1 MLLARL
7 LGLGMATRFGG
18 PLSISGSLSDDDP
31 TGAAGDSEFEDD
43 DLPEDEEDD
52 SGEDTDVRASGD
64 DDDDDRG
71 DPDSDDDERQATAK
85 QKHRFSDHD
94 AAEDGFRELQ
104 THASRLEAENA
115 QLRQAAGSQPP
126 RRETPTPSAPFEVN
140 EAQLAQI
147 GEAVNAEYLKLPKEQ
162 QNLASVAKIMM
173 KHVADMNVRQA
184 RAVAEAQQQE
194 TEARQEATRS
204 AKAELAAVGLDPDA
218 DWDLM
223 ILQRDTLNRTNPGLL
238 ASMQPAEQFKEL
250 AKRTV
255 QFLRSRGAHTKAE
268 VKQAKDALNREAG
281 GSMSG
286 GSRRSTSRQPADSQ
300 DQGNDRQDSMTNDLR
315 DNRAGLRSR
324 STTQYNLLT
333 RSGSSLSRR

>member
-1 MLLARL
+1 MLLERL
-7 LGLGMATRFGG
+7 LVLGMATRFGG
-18 PLSISGSLSDDDP
+18 PLSISGALSDEDP
-31 TGAAGDSEFEDD
+31 TGAAGDSEFEGD
-43 DLPEDEEDD
+43 DLPEDEDDD

-64 DDDDDRG
+64 DDDDEREA
-71 DPDSDDDERQATAK
+71 PDSDDDDRQATAK
-85 QKHRFSDHD
+85 RKHRFSDHD

-115 QLRQAAGSQPP
+115 QLRQAAGSQQP
-126 RRETPTPSAPFEVN
+126 RREAAPQPAPFEIN

-162 QNLASVAKIMM
+162 QNLASATKIMM

-194 TEARQEATRS
+194 TEARQEATRA
-204 AKAELAAVGLDPDA
+204 AKAELTAVGLDPEA

-223 ILQRDTLNRTNPGLL
+223 ILQRDTLKRTKPGFLE
-238 ASMQPAEQFKEL
+238 SMTPADQFKTL
-250 AKRTV
+250 AKQTRD
-255 QFLRSRGAHTKAE
+255 FLRSRGAHTKAE

-286 GSRRSTSRQPADSQ
+286 GSRRSTSRQSADSQ
-300 DQGNDRQDSMTNDLR
+300 DQGDDRQDSMTNDLR
-315 DNRAGLRSR
+315 DNRAGLRRR

-333 RSGSSLSRR
+333 RSGSSMSRR

>member
-1 MLLARL
+1 MLLERWL
-7 LGLGMATRFGG
+7 VLGMATRFGG
-18 PLSISGSLSDDDP
+18 PLSISGALSDEDP

-43 DLPEDEEDD
+43 DLPEDEDDD
-52 SGEDTDVRASGD
+52 SGEDTNVRASGD
-64 DDDDDRG
+64 DDDDERG
-71 DPDSDDDERQATAK
+71 APDAADDDRQATAK
-85 QKHRFSDHD
+85 RKHRFSDHD

-104 THASRLEAENA
+104 SHASQLEQENA
-115 QLRQAAGSQPP
+115 RLRQAASQQVRQPMP
-126 RRETPTPSAPFEVN
+126 AQPAPFEVN

-162 QNLASVAKIMM
+162 QNLASATKIMM
-173 KHVADMNVRQA
+173 KHVADLNVRQA

-194 TEARQEATRS
+194 TEARQEATKA
-204 AKAELAAVGLDPDA
+204 AKAELVAVGLDPDA

-223 ILQRDTLNRTNPGLL
+223 ILQRDTLKRTKPGYLE
-238 ASMQPAEQFKEL
+238 SMTPADQFKTL
-250 AKRTV
+250 AKQTV
-255 QFLRSRGAHTKAE
+255 NFLRSRGAHTKAE

-286 GSRRSTSRQPADSQ
+286 GSRRSTSRQPADGQ
-300 DQGNDRQDSMTNDLR
+300 DQGDDRQDSMTNDLR
-315 DNRAGLRSR
+315 DNRAGLRRR